1 MAATGVSVADSAL
14 ADYNAFKLS
23 SNPGKYIL
31 FKIEGGSVV
40 VDKTSEDS
48 NFSNFLAE
56 LRDDDCRYIVYKK
69 TVEFDDGRSSEKLVF
84 ISWLVTLRST
94 TNSNLLSMFY
104 HNFNLGS
111 PIL

>member
-14 ADYNAFKLS
+14 AEYNAFKLS
-23 SNPGKYIL
+23 SNPGKYML

-48 NFSNFLAE
+48 DFSNFLGE

-84 ISWLVTLRST
+84 ISW
-94 TNSNLLSMFY
+94 
-104 HNFNLGS
+104 
-111 PIL
+111 